1 MYWGFCKDDQQDKW
15 MYKPLFW
22 IRDILERI
30 QIAEPNNGL
39 MDPDP
44 VLFAKY
50 IQDANKKYLIFLSLF
65 VLLFEGTGTFT

>member
-1 MYWGFCKDDQQDKW
+1 MYWEFCKGDQQDKL
-15 MYKPLFW
+15 MYKPLFR

-44 VLFAKY
+44 VLFASDL
-50 IQDANKKYLIFLSLF
+50 QDANKKYLIFLHTNL
-65 VLLFEGTGTFT
+65 